1 MNYSFNGASNFATS
15 TDNTFI
21 FIIGVGLFFLV
32 GITITMILFAF
43 KYRKSKHPKP
53 VQVKDNVLLE
63 VTWTVVP
70 IILVLIMFWLGY
82 KAFTV
87 QRNIP
92 VDAMPVKVISRMWD
106 WTFDYGGNKF
116 SKDTLVVP
124 VNKAIRL
131 DLTSVDVNHSFYVPA
146 FRVKEDAVPGIT
158 TKMWFIAQR
167 TGIFEIL
174 CAEYCG
180 LRHSYMVGYVKVVQE
195 QEYNSWLAN
204 LKAIDPN
211 KEHKGL
217 TLIKSNACIGCH
229 SLDGV
234 KLVGPT
240 FKGLYNAEREIIVNG
255 SEKKVKADSLYLV
268 NAIYDPDKE
277 IVKGYNKGLM
287 KSYRPLL
294 KDEEVAEIIDFL
306 RTLEKK

>member
-1 MNYSFNGASNFATS
+1 MNYNFNGASNFANS
-15 TDNTFI
+15 TDNTFM
-21 FIIGVGLFFLV
+21 FIIGVGLFFLI
-32 GITITMILFAF
+32 GITLTMIIFAF
-43 KYRKSKHPKP
+43 KYRKNKHPKP
-53 VQVKDNVLLE
+53 VQIKDNVLLE

-70 IILVLIMFWLGY
+70 IILVLIMFWMGF
-82 KAFTV
+82 KAFRL

-92 VDAMPVKVISRMWD
+92 EDAMPVKVISRMWD

-124 VNKAIRL
+124 VNKAVRL

-158 TKMWFIAQR
+158 TKMWFIAER
-167 TGIFEIL
+167 TGLFEIL

-180 LRHSYMVGYVKVVQE
+180 LRHSYMVGYVKVVKE
-195 QEYNSWLAN
+195 EEYRNWIASV
-204 LKAIDPN
+204 KAIDPN
-211 KEHKGL
+211 AEPKGL
-217 TLIKSNACIGCH
+217 TLIKNNACIGCH

-234 KLVGPT
+234 NLVGPT
-240 FKGLYNAEREIIVNG
+240 FKGLFNAERTVMVNG
-255 SEKKVKADSLYLV
+255 TEKKMKADSVYLKD
-268 NAIYDPDKE
+268 AIFDPDKE

-294 KDEEVAEIIDFL
+294 KDEDVTEIINYL
-306 RTLEKK
+306 KTLEKK